1 MSPDHVFQWP
11 PESAVCRDFGAIC
24 LADEA
29 AVSCTVKVDPSQHSS
44 YSKRPNQ
51 GSFWL
56 DGQLQGLLPCMPSE
70 LTLLLRPFVL

>member
-1 MSPDHVFQWP
+1 MCSNGHQRAL
-11 PESAVCRDFGAIC
+11 SAEILVQFVLQIN
-24 LADEA
+24 EA
-29 AVSCTVKVDPSQHSS
+29 AVSCTVKVDPSQHSN

-70 LTLLLRPFVL
+70 LTLLLRPFAL

>member
-1 MSPDHVFQWP
+1 MCSNGHQRAL
-11 PESAVCRDFGAIC
+11 SAEILVQFVLQIN
-24 LADEA
+24 EA